1 LNERRTGQTGADNL
15 QYAGGF
21 DMSRHV
27 WIVIAL
33 AVFCIFQAVE
43 ADAQSSKD
51 ERTIRLLEELTNS
64 DGPTGFEG
72 PVRDI
77 VRREFSSIG
86 LEASTDGLGSVIGV
100 MRGTSDAPKI
110 MVAAHL
116 DEVGMMVRY
125 ITDDGFIKFQNLGGW
140 LDQALI
146 NQRWTIHTRKGPRPA
161 LSGLRSIHTTPGDL
175 RVRVTPAT
183 EIFLDAGARSKEE
196 AEAMGIRP
204 GDPIAPWS
212 PFMKMSDTRYAAK
225 AWDDRLGLA
234 LMIESARR
242 FKEKGVKLP
251 NTVYFVGSVQEEVGM
266 RGAQTAAKAVKP
278 DLGISLEVGI
288 ACDFPG
294 VGPDLA
300 QECLGKGPAIFL
312 HDSSMLV
319 NVKLRDHFFAMS
331 EKAGIPLQT
340 EVIAGYGEDGSA
352 MQMHA
357 TGTPAIN
364 VTVPVRYVHT
374 HTGILDLGDF
384 NQALELLMRALES
397 FDAKTVAGIARF

>member
-1 LNERRTGQTGADNL
+1 MGEAQTAKED
-15 QYAGGF
+15 
-21 DMSRHV
+21 RV
-27 WIVIAL
+27 
-33 AVFCIFQAVE
+33 
-43 ADAQSSKD
+43 
-51 ERTIRLLEELTNS
+51 IRLLEELTNA

-72 PVRDI
+72 PIRDI
-77 VRREFSSIG
+77 VRREYSAIG
-86 LEASTDGLGSVIGV
+86 LEVSTDGLGSIIGV
-100 MRGTSDAPKI
+100 MRGASESPKI

-116 DEVGMMVRY
+116 DEIGMMVRY
-125 ITDDGFIKFQNLGGW
+125 INADGFVKFQNLGGW

-146 NQRWTIHTRKGPRPA
+146 NQRWTIHTRKGPVFA
-161 LSGLRSIHTTPGDL
+161 LSGLRAIHTTPSDL
-175 RVRVTPAT
+175 RSRVTPAT
-183 EIFLDAGARSKEE
+183 DIFLDVGARSKAE
-196 AEAMGIRP
+196 AEALGIRA

-212 PFMKMSDTRYAAK
+212 PFVKMSHNRYAAK

-242 FKEKGVKLP
+242 FKEQGVRLP

-266 RGAQTAAKAVKP
+266 RGAQTAAKAIRP

-288 ACDFPG
+288 ACDFLG

-300 QECLGKGPAIFL
+300 QECLGKGPGIFL

-319 NVKLRDHFFAMS
+319 NLKLRDHFFSLS
-331 EKAGIPLQT
+331 EKFGIPLQT

-364 VTVPVRYVHT
+364 FTVPVRYVHT
-374 HTGILDLGDF
+374 HTGILDRGDF
-384 NQALELLMRALES
+384 DQALELLMKALAS
-397 FDAKTVAGIARF
+397 FDAETVAGIAKF